1 MLEKRIRHLQ
11 RYRDI
16 VVAFSRNGFGYIAD
30 EMGLLDLVSLPK
42 RILSHNDY
50 EIEKKSVGER
60 IRLIL
65 EELGPTFVKLGQ
77 FASTRPD
84 ILPENVIRELEK
96 LQDDVG
102 AFPYEEVRDIIE
114 TELEKPLETIFAEF
128 EETPLA
134 AASIGQVH
142 YAILHS
148 NDEVAVK
155 IQRPRIHRVVNTDL
169 EILQDLAVLA
179 EKRLDWAER
188 YQVCQIVEEFEKS
201 LKKELNYM
209 QEGRSGE
216 RIAFSFEED
225 KSIHVPEIYWD
236 YTTDKVLVMEYVSG
250 TKLSDEEKLKE
261 KGINRTTLAKR
272 FVEAM
277 FQQVFVDGFFHA
289 DPHPG
294 NILAL
299 PDEKIIFMDFGMV
312 GHLTPQT
319 QDDLGTFVIALM
331 RQDTDGIMKALMQ
344 LGMISDEVDMNS
356 LYQDIEQLRLKYYDV
371 PLSSVSLSEAIE
383 DLFAVSYEHR
393 IHIPSELTLLGKTLL
408 TIEGIVEKLDPELS
422 IVKMAEPF
430 GRELIK
436 RKVHPKKVV
445 GDMFKYFL
453 EYKELVTEFPSSV
466 KKLKEVVKKGKFR
479 MEITIPELDRSLK
492 KLDRIS
498 NRLSFS
504 IVLLAFSIV
513 MAGLLV
519 GSALVRQST
528 LLWNIPVIEI
538 GFVMAA
544 IMFLWII
551 FAIFRSG
558 RF

>member
-1 MLEKRIRHLQ
+1 
-11 RYRDI
+11 
-16 VVAFSRNGFGYIAD
+16 
-30 EMGLLDLVSLPK
+30 
-42 RILSHNDY
+42 
-50 EIEKKSVGER
+50 
-60 IRLIL
+60 
-65 EELGPTFVKLGQ
+65 
-77 FASTRPD
+77 
-84 ILPENVIRELEK
+84 
-96 LQDDVG
+96 
-102 AFPYEEVRDIIE
+102 
-114 TELEKPLETIFAEF
+114 
-128 EETPLA
+128 
-134 AASIGQVH
+134 
-142 YAILHS
+142 
-148 NDEVAVK
+148 
-155 IQRPRIHRVVNTDL
+155 
-169 EILQDLAVLA
+169 
-179 EKRLDWAER
+179 
-188 YQVCQIVEEFEKS
+188 
-201 LKKELNYM
+201 M

-436 RKVHPKKVV
+436 RKVHPKK
-445 GDMFKYFL
+445 
-453 EYKELVTEFPSSV
+453 
-466 KKLKEVVKKGKFR
+466 
-479 MEITIPELDRSLK
+479 
-492 KLDRIS
+492 
-498 NRLSFS
+498 
-504 IVLLAFSIV
+504 
-513 MAGLLV
+513 
-519 GSALVRQST
+519 
-528 LLWNIPVIEI
+528 
-538 GFVMAA
+538 
-544 IMFLWII
+544 
-551 FAIFRSG
+551 SG
-558 RF
+558 RRYV

>member
-1 MLEKRIRHLQ
+1 M
-11 RYRDI
+11 
-16 VVAFSRNGFGYIAD
+16 VAFSRNGFGYIAD

-42 RILSHNDY
+42 RILTQSDY

-84 ILPENVIRELEK
+84 ILPENVIQELEK

-114 TELEKPLETIFAEF
+114 AELEKPLETIFAEF
-128 EETPLA
+128 SETPLA

-155 IQRPRIHRVVNTDL
+155 IQRPRIRQVVNTDL
-169 EILQDLAVLA
+169 EILHDLAVVA

-188 YQVCQIVEEFEKS
+188 YQVCQIVAEFEKS

-216 RIAFSFEED
+216 RVAYSFKGN

-236 YTTDKVLVMEYVSG
+236 YTTEKVLVMEYVTG

-261 KGINRTTLAKR
+261 KGINRTILAKR

-430 GRELIK
+430 GRQLIK